1 MTTTATD
8 APTTDPAGP
17 DPIDSARVK
26 ADFPLLTSTMA
37 GAGHDRL
44 ITYLDSAATAQK
56 PQVVIDAVSNYYET
70 TNANVARGVYELA
83 EASTNAMEAA
93 RRKVARFIKAPSA
106 NEVIFTKNATESLNL
121 VARSW
126 GGANLGPGDAIVLTQ
141 LEHHA
146 NIVPWHILAAEKGF
160 EIRWINVD
168 ETGQLDL
175 SDLDRLLDGA
185 KLVGL
190 SAMSNVL
197 GTLTP
202 VRRIADAAHAAG
214 AVVTVDACQYVP
226 HLPTDVVAMGA
237 DFVSFSSHKMVGPTG
252 VGVLWGH
259 AELLDAMPVFL
270 GGGGMIENVT
280 QEGFKPAELPH
291 KFEAGTPAIA
301 EIVGM
306 GVATDYL
313 SALGMD
319 AVREHEVRLT
329 SYALRTLSARFGDQ
343 LDIHGPSEPALRG
356 GVFSLELAG
365 VHPHDLSQVLDEH
378 GVCVRAGHHCAK
390 PLMKVLGVGATA
402 RASVYIYNDE
412 SDVDALA
419 DSLEAAASFFSF

>member
-1 MTTTATD
+1 MTSTT
-8 APTTDPAGP
+8 PIPAVSDLNGA

-26 ADFPLLTSTMA
+26 ADFPLLVNTKA
-37 GAGHDRL
+37 GAGHEKL

-93 RRKVARFIKAPSA
+93 RRKVAKFIKAPSA
-106 NEVIFTKNATESLNL
+106 NEVVFTKNATESLNL

-126 GGANLGPGDAIVLTQ
+126 GGANLGPGDAVVLTQ
-141 LEHHA
+141 MEHHA
-146 NIVPWHILAAEKGF
+146 NIVPWQILQAEKGF

-185 KLVGL
+185 KIVGL

-202 VRRIADAAHAAG
+202 GRRITDAAHAAG
-214 AVVTVDACQYVP
+214 ALVTVDACQYVP
-226 HLPTDVVAMGA
+226 HLPTDVVEMGA
-237 DFVSFSSHKMVGPTG
+237 DFVSFSAHKMVGPTG
-252 VGVLWGH
+252 IGVLWGRTD
-259 AELLDAMPVFL
+259 LLDAMPPFL

-280 QEGFKPAELPH
+280 QDGFKAADLPH
-291 KFEAGTPAIA
+291 KFEAGTPPIA
-301 EIVGM
+301 EAVGL
-306 GVATDYL
+306 GAAVDYL

-329 SYALRTLSARFGDQ
+329 SYAMRTLAARFGDK
-343 LDIHGPSEPALRG
+343 LDIHGPKEPALRG

-378 GVCVRAGHHCAK
+378 GGCVRAGHHCAK

-412 SDVDALA
+412 ADVDALA
-419 DSLEAAASFFSF
+419 DSLEAAESFFAF

>member
-1 MTTTATD
+1 VTD
-8 APTTDPAGP
+8 AADPL
-17 DPIDSARVK
+17 DSGRIK
-26 ADFPLLTSTMA
+26 ADFPLLVNTMA
-37 GAGHDRL
+37 GNGHQRR

-93 RRKVARFIKAPSA
+93 RRKVARFINAPA
-106 NEVIFTKNATESLNL
+106 ADEVIFTKNATESLNL

-126 GGANLGPGDAIVLTQ
+126 GGANLGPGDAVVLTQ

-146 NIVPWHILAAEKGF
+146 NIVPWQILQAEKGF
-160 EIRWINVD
+160 EIRWIPVD
-168 ETGQLDL
+168 DEGQLDL
-175 SDLDRLLDGA
+175 GDLDRLLDGA
-185 KLVGL
+185 RIVGL

-214 AVVTVDACQYVP
+214 ALVTVDACQYVP
-226 HLPTDVVAMGA
+226 HLPTDVVDLGA
-237 DFVSFSSHKMVGPTG
+237 DFLSFSAHKMCGPTG
-252 VGVLWGH
+252 VGVLWGR
-259 AELLDAMPVFL
+259 AELLDAMPPFL

-291 KFEAGTPAIA
+291 KFEAGTPPIA
-301 EIVGM
+301 ETVGL
-306 GVATDYL
+306 GAAVDYL
-313 SALGMD
+313 TGLGM
-319 AVREHEVRLT
+319 ANVREHEVRLT
-329 SYALRTLSARFGDQ
+329 GYALRTLTARFGDR

-419 DSLEAAASFFSF
+419 DSLEAAESFFSF